1 MSRELIDKEATARA
15 IWKEAVEKQMDLQA
29 MAACEN
35 IVRNMPAEGYVEAV
49 PCTKCKYRKRE
60 RDNHGRFNLF
70 CGHEYM
76 THEVAFNHRFPGFGC
91 TLGELEGAD
100 ADG

>member
-35 IVRNMPAEGYVEAV
+35 IVRNMPAACEAV
-49 PCTKCKYRKRE
+49 DKKAVMKLINTSR
-60 RDNHGRFNLF
+60 N
-70 CGHEYM
+70 
-76 THEVAFNHRFPGFGC
+76 VAVINAKGILKEIEALPAV
-91 TLGELEGAD
+91 GEEGAKE
-100 ADG
+100 